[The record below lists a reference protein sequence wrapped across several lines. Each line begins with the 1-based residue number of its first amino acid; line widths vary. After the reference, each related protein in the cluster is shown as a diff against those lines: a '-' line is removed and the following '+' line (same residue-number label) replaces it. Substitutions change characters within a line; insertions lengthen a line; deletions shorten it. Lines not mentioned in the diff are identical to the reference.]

1 MIEMK
6 KGLIRFRE
14 DIGYYPPMLGP
25 GVGQLRDLFPP
36 PDPSSGTYVNTMQD
50 WFSTCGMADYLV
62 GWDGHDRDGYGRNVG
77 SPPISDWDLETPA
90 AGIRHPQADG
100 VWNATI
106 SGLMTGALVDRMKM
120 GTIRGTESAP
130 LPIDQGKIYGPYL
143 ELKDERLLAGITGY
157 SNGEPIL
164 VYPGEPGYTDAV
176 PKTIVDYWGTPIR
189 YFRKPYPPGSISQSW
204 RAGVDINRDGTIDS
218 DDRVPTLSDVFVL
231 RPWDIEA
238 GADVITEHPD
248 GNGVNLTTNELN
260 SAEFALLSAG
270 PDKRLETRYSRDA
283 QEYNKDNIV
292 EVGP

>member
-1 MIEMK
+1 
-6 KGLIRFRE
+6 
-14 DIGYYPPMLGP
+14 
-25 GVGQLRDLFPP
+25 
-36 PDPSSGTYVNTMQD
+36 
-50 WFSTCGMADYLV
+50 
-62 GWDGHDRDGYGRNVG
+62 
-77 SPPISDWDLETPA
+77 
-90 AGIRHPQADG
+90 
-100 VWNATI
+100 
-106 SGLMTGALVDRMKM
+106 MKM
-120 GTIRGTESAP
+120 GPNLQGSETAP

-164 VYPGEPGYTDAV
+164 VYPGEPGYTDLV

-238 GADVITEHPD
+238 GAEVTTQFADS
-248 GNGVNLTTNELN
+248 GGVNLTTNELN
-260 SAEFALLSAG
+260 SAEFAQLSAG
-270 PDKRLETRYSRDA
+270 PDKRLETSRTRVA
-283 QEYNKDNIV
+283 QEYNTDNIV